1 MSDTE
6 KVYSQDTLEVLK
18 RLCWIVWRLKYEDDE
33 FLKDG
38 KLKRNESVGTDC
50 SENINFF
57 FGQFDIHNQTLL
69 ANLIN
74 ALPESKAKKELSEY
88 VRELGTAL
96 IESMFN

>member
-1 MSDTE
+1 MNNEE
-6 KVYSQDTLEVLK
+6 KKYSQDSLEVLK
-18 RLCWIVWRLKYEDDE
+18 RLCWVVWRLKYEDDE

-69 ANLIN
+69 ANLIQ

-88 VRELGTAL
+88 VRELGLAL
-96 IESMFN
+96 INSMLS